1 MRIIQGEVATLQTA
15 TETFLNAAD
24 TQIMFHG
31 HLGVPAFLG
40 SPGHVFFH
48 TEFLSMHHSPIIPTL
63 ALQSLQIAK
72 NVIGTMVITPVS
84 AF

>member
-1 MRIIQGEVATLQTA
+1 MQPIHRLCFMGILVYLLFWA
-15 TETFLNAAD
+15 
-24 TQIMFHG
+24 
-31 HLGVPAFLG
+31 V
-40 SPGHVFFH
+40 PGHVFFH